1 MTPLRAWIAA
11 ARPATLS
18 AAVVP
23 VLVGTAL
30 ATRDGAFHGVAFAA
44 AMAAALAIQVG
55 TNLANDYFD
64 WKHGAD
70 THARLGPVRATQAGL
85 IAPGRVLAGAWVAFG
100 VAAMC
105 GLVLVAL
112 RGWPVAALGVASIAA
127 GVLYTGGPVPYGYRG
142 LGDPV
147 CFLFF
152 GIAAVCGTYYA
163 QAGALTAAAIAA
175 AIPVGL
181 TVTAILVVNN
191 LRDID
196 TDRAAGKRTLAV
208 ILGHRASRAEYAAL
222 LAGALL
228 APPVLWRLHLA
239 PAAASI
245 ACASALLAPPLLRSV
260 FADPDGPRLN
270 ATLRGTARL
279 HLAFGALF
287 ALGLLL
293 GGPA

>member
-11 ARPATLS
+11 SRLPTLPAAL
-18 AAVVP
+18 VP

-30 ATRDGAFHGVAFAA
+30 AARDGAFHPIACAA
-44 AMAAALAIQVG
+44 ALAGALAIQVG

-64 WKHGAD
+64 WKRGAD
-70 THARLGPVRATQAGL
+70 THARLGPLRATQAGL
-85 IAPGRVLAGAWVAFG
+85 IAPERVLAGAWIAFG
-100 VAAMC
+100 VAALS

-112 RGWPVAALGVASIAA
+112 RGWPMAALGVASIAA
-127 GVLYTGGPVPYGYRG
+127 GVLYTGGPLPYGYVG

-163 QAGALTAAAIAA
+163 QAGTVTAAALAA
-175 AIPVGL
+175 SLPVGL

-196 TDRAAGKRTLAV
+196 TDREAGKHTLAV
-208 ILGHRASRAEYAAL
+208 ILGRGGSRAEYASL
-222 LAGALL
+222 LAGAFVG
-228 APPVLWRLHLA
+228 PPVLWMLDLA

-245 ACASALLAPPLLRSV
+245 ACAAALLAPPLLRAV

-279 HLAFGALF
+279 HLVFGALF
-287 ALGLLL
+287 ALGLLA
-293 GGPA
+293 GGAP

>member
-1 MTPLRAWIAA
+1 MTPLRAWIMA
-11 ARPATLS
+11 ARPPTLP

-30 ATRDGAFHGVAFAA
+30 AARDGAFHAVALAA
-44 AMAAALAIQVG
+44 AMVGALAIQIG

-70 THARLGPVRATQAGL
+70 TYARLGPLRATQAGL
-85 IAPGRVLAGAWVAFG
+85 IEPGRVLAGAWVAFG
-100 VAAMC
+100 VAALS

-112 RGWPVAALGVASIAA
+112 RGWPMAALGTASIAA
-127 GVLYTGGPVPYGYRG
+127 GLLYTGGPRPYGYVG

-163 QAGALTAAAIAA
+163 HAGTVTAAALAA
-175 AIPVGL
+175 SVPVGL

-208 ILGHRASRAEYAAL
+208 ILGRGGSRVEYAAL
-222 LAGALL
+222 LAGALA
-228 APPVLWRLHLA
+228 APPLLWRLDLA

-245 ACASALLAPPLLRSV
+245 ACAAAALAPPLVRAV
-260 FADPDGPRLN
+260 FAHPDGPRLN

-279 HLAFGALF
+279 HLVFGALF
-287 ALGLLL
+287 ALGLLV
-293 GGPA
+293 GGAP